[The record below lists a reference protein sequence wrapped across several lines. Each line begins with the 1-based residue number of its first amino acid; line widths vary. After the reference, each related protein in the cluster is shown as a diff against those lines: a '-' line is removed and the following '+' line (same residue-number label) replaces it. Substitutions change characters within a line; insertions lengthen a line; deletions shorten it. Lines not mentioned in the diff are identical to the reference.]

1 MKFLISTVLSCSLL
15 VFTVSCEKFWDQC
28 AHSTGPQETEIRYPG
43 SFRNLEVRDNLDVRW
58 FDSDSIFIRITAG
71 KNLLTNISGKVSDQT
86 LVLKNE
92 NRCNWARRYDRP
104 VVEVYSPSPY
114 VIRQDGFGTIV
125 TIDTLRASPLTIK
138 HYGAGHLNLHI
149 HVWELYVD
157 FNAVATCNLEGWA
170 SSGAYFMQHVGKI
183 EATDLEMLQCELN
196 MDGENDSRIWVSR
209 RIWGKHLSG
218 RNVYLK
224 GQPQEQVEF
233 SGSGR
238 LIHLP

>member
-1 MKFLISTVLSCSLL
+1 MKPLISLVLCCSFL
-15 VFTVSCEKFWDQC
+15 VFTASCEKFWDLC
-28 AHSTGPQETEIRYPG
+28 AHSTGPLATEIRYPG
-43 SFRNLEVRDNLDVRW
+43 PFRNLEVRDNLDVRW
-58 FDSDSIFIRITAG
+58 YHSDSVYIRITAG
-71 KNLLTNISGKVSDQT
+71 NNLLSNISGNVSDQT

-104 VVEVYSPSPY
+104 VVEVFSPSPY
-114 VIRQDGFGTIV
+114 VIRQEGFGTIESR
-125 TIDTLRASPLTIK
+125 DTLRASPLTIK
-138 HYGAGHLNLHI
+138 HYGAGNLNLRI

-157 FNAVATCNLEGWA
+157 FNAVATCNLTGWA
-170 SSGAYFMQHVGKI
+170 SSGAYYMQHVGKI
-183 EATDLEMLQCELN
+183 EATALQMLQCELN
-196 MDGENDSRIWVSR
+196 MEGENDSRIWVSQ